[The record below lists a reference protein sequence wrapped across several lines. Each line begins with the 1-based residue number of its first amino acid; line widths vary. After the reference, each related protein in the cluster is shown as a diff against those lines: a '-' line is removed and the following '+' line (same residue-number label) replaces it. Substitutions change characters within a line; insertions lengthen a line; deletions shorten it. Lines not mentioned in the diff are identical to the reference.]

1 MTKED
6 CFYLGKIVSKFS
18 FKGELL
24 IKLDTDEPESYLN
37 TESILV
43 DFHKKLIPFFIEK
56 SSLHKSDLLRVK
68 FEDVDAEPDA
78 DELINLSVY
87 LPLSQLPKLNE
98 DQFYFHEVIG
108 FKAMDETHGEIGKI
122 TFVQDIGPQALFIIE
137 KGTQEILIPV
147 NDEFIQRL
155 DKPNK
160 TIYFTTPDGLI
171 DLYLS

>member
-1 MTKED
+1 MTKEE

-24 IKLDTDEPESYLN
+24 IKLDTDEPESYLQ
-37 TESILV
+37 TESVLV

-68 FEDVDAEPDA
+68 FEDVDAEEDA

-87 LPLSQLPKLNE
+87 LPLSELPELAE

-108 FKAMDETHGEIGKI
+108 FKAIDEAYGEIGVI
-122 TFVQDIGPQALFIIE
+122 TNIQDNGPQALFVIE
-137 KGTQEILIPV
+137 RHGKEILIPL
-147 NDEFIQRL
+147 NDEFIQQV
-155 DKPNK
+155 DKSSK
-160 TIYFTTPDGLI
+160 IIYFSTPEGLI
-171 DLYLS
+171 DLYL